1 MEIRALTGFDET
13 VRKKY
18 GRSYSPLSGIGAISP
33 YEDLTDEQW
42 TAMSAQEKINYG
54 RNIESGPAEAED
66 QTKEFFIENY
76 KSVVDKKINKYVK
89 PLLIAG
95 GIAGAILLYKKF
107 K

>member
-54 RNIESGPAEAED
+54 RNIESGPIRSRRPN
-66 QTKEFFIENY
+66 KRIFY
-76 KSVVDKKINKYVK
+76 RKPINQ
-89 PLLIAG
+89 
-95 GIAGAILLYKKF
+95 
-107 K
+107 